1 VGYKRNVIWEK
12 NMPGLEQS
20 VIDDLEVRLKRFLY
34 SLGGYG
40 TPKFLS
46 AGGSAAVF
54 RVEGPSGVRAF
65 KCFAPAFLS
74 GAGGAAERRRL
85 DVQRRLI
92 GHACPTLIQTFRIQ
106 EAEGTAFTEME
117 FLPWPQ
123 LTGMLPTLPDSAVVP
138 LILQL
143 VEAVKFLE
151 TLNIVHR
158 DIKPENI
165 HVSEDFASLKLLDL
179 GVAREFELPDSQE
192 AAITDHGNSRPF
204 LATAQYSSPE
214 YLFRL
219 DEPTK
224 RLWSGLNFY
233 QLGAVLHDL
242 IAKRPLFEH
251 EMQLGN
257 RWLVARA
264 VLTKT
269 PAFIDPDPNRLL
281 QLKVLSARCLVKDLN
296 TRLQLV
302 GWDDFILEGSR
313 DPLTALRAR
322 LQKGQLN
329 SGGHADASS
338 TGRLEF
344 ERAEFLKR
352 LISQIRTELIQTC
365 GTQLPLTL
373 NPSGPGEPT
382 SSRVTLAVDRNTSIV
397 CTIGIDWSS
406 PPYDRTANITLT
418 ARIVCDD
425 FEEQATLPTPR
436 IVAVATISEGEDLSA
451 ICVSNAIAAA
461 AGVGLDQIDSG
472 IGRVE
477 LNGIDLQIKTEPG
490 SYQ

>member
-1 VGYKRNVIWEK
+1 
-12 NMPGLEQS
+12 MPALEQS
-20 VIDDLEVRLKRFLY
+20 VIDDLEGRLNRYLT

-40 TPKFLS
+40 APKFLS

-54 RVEGPSGVRAF
+54 RVEGASGVRAF
-65 KCFAPAFLS
+65 KAFVPALLS
-74 GAGGAAERRRL
+74 GVGGAAERRRL

-92 GHACPTLIQTFRIQ
+92 GHACPTLVQTFRIE

-117 FLPWPQ
+117 FVPWPQ
-123 LTGMLPTLPDSAVVP
+123 LTGQLAELPDSAIVP

-143 VEAVKFLE
+143 VNAVKFLE

-165 HVSEDFASLKLLDL
+165 HVSEDFANLKLLDL
-179 GVAREFELPDSQE
+179 GVAREFELPGNEE

-242 IAKRPLFEH
+242 IAKRPLFDH
-251 EMQLGN
+251 EMKLGN

-269 PAFIDPDPNRLL
+269 PSFTDPNPNRLL

-302 GWDDFILEGSR
+302 GWDDFILEGSTE
-313 DPLTALRAR
+313 PLTALRAR
-322 LQKGQLN
+322 LQKGRLN

-338 TGRLEF
+338 AGRLDF
-344 ERAEFLKR
+344 DRAEFLKR
-352 LISQIRTELIQTC
+352 LIGQIRSELYPTC
-365 GTQLPLTL
+365 GKQLPLTA
-373 NPSGPGEPT
+373 NISGPGEPAAA
-382 SSRVTLAVDRNTSIV
+382 RVTLTFDKQISIV
-397 CTIGIDWSS
+397 CNIGIDWCA
-406 PPYDRTANITLT
+406 PPYDRTANITLA
-418 ARIVCDD
+418 ARIICDGFENHTAVTPPRTVC
-425 FEEQATLPTPR
+425 
-436 IVAVATISEGEDLSA
+436 VATISEGEDLSA
-451 ICVSNAIAAA
+451 ICVSNAIAVA
-461 AGVGLDQIDSG
+461 AGVGLDHIDSG
-472 IGRVE
+472 VDRAE
-477 LNGIDLQIKTEPG
+477 LSGIDLQIKTELG
-490 SYQ
+490 SNQ

>member
-1 VGYKRNVIWEK
+1 
-12 NMPGLEQS
+12 MPALEQS
-20 VIDDLEVRLKRFLY
+20 VIDDLERRLNRYLTN
-34 SLGGYG
+34 LGKYG

-54 RVEGPSGVRAF
+54 RVDGPAGVRAF
-65 KCFAPAFLS
+65 KAFVPSLLS

-92 GHACPTLIQTFRIQ
+92 GHTCSSLVQTFCIE

-117 FLPWPQ
+117 FVPWPQ
-123 LTGMLPTLPDSAVVP
+123 LIGMLPTLPDKAIVP

-143 VEAVKFLE
+143 VDAVKFLE

-165 HVSEDFASLKLLDL
+165 HVSEDFVNLKLLDL
-179 GVAREFELPDSQE
+179 GVAREFELPDSE
-192 AAITDHGNSRPF
+192 DAAITDHGNSRPF

-224 RLWSGLNFY
+224 RLWNGLNFY

-242 IAKRPLFEH
+242 IAKKPLFDR
-251 EMQLGN
+251 EMRLGN

-281 QLKVLSARCLVKDLN
+281 PLKVLSARCLVKDLN

-302 GWDDFILEGSR
+302 GWEDFILEGSP
-313 DPLTALRAR
+313 DPRAALSAR
-322 LQKGQLN
+322 LQKGRLN
-329 SGGHADASS
+329 AGGHADASAS
-338 TGRLEF
+338 GRLEF
-344 ERAEFLKR
+344 DRAEFLKR
-352 LISQIRTELIQTC
+352 LLGKIRTELIQTC
-365 GTQLPLTL
+365 QKQLPVTL
-373 NPSGPGEPT
+373 NTPGPGEQAPI
-382 SSRVTLAVDRNTSIV
+382 RVTLTFGKQISFVCNIV
-397 CTIGIDWSS
+397 LDWC
-406 PPYDRTANITLT
+406 PPPFDRTANILLT
-418 ARIVCDD
+418 ARINFDGADAPITEHRPRMVC
-425 FEEQATLPTPR
+425 
-436 IVAVATISEGEDLSA
+436 VATIGEGEDLSA
-451 ICVSNAIAAA
+451 ICVSDAIALA
-461 AGVGLDQIDSG
+461 AGVGLDHIDSG
-472 IGRVE
+472 VKLAE
-477 LNGIDLQIKTEPG
+477 LNGIDLLINKNKEG
-490 SYQ
+490 DNE

>member
-1 VGYKRNVIWEK
+1 
-12 NMPGLEQS
+12 MPALEQS
-20 VIDDLEVRLKRFLY
+20 VIDDLEVRLKRYLV

-40 TPKFLS
+40 APKFLS

-54 RVEGPSGVRAF
+54 RVEGASGVRAF
-65 KCFAPAFLS
+65 KAFVPDFLN

-92 GHACPTLIQTFRIQ
+92 GHACPTLVQTFRIE

-117 FLPWPQ
+117 FVPWPQ
-123 LTGMLPTLPDSAVVP
+123 LTGQLPTLPDNAIVP

-143 VEAVKFLE
+143 VNAVKFLE
-151 TLNIVHR
+151 ALNIVHR

-165 HVSEDFASLKLLDL
+165 HVSEDFAHLKLLDL
-179 GVAREFELPDSQE
+179 GVAREFDLPDSE
-192 AAITDHGNSRPF
+192 DAAITDHGNSRPF

-242 IAKRPLFEH
+242 IAKRPLFDH

-269 PAFIDPDPNRLL
+269 PSFIDSDPNRLV
-281 QLKVLSARCLVKDLN
+281 QLKGLSARCLVKDLN

-322 LQKGQLN
+322 LQKGHLN
-329 SGGHADASS
+329 SGGHADASAK
-338 TGRLEF
+338 GLLEF

-352 LISQIRTELIQTC
+352 LVSQIRNELIQTC
-365 GTQLPLTL
+365 GTKLPLTT
-373 NPSGPGEPT
+373 NASGPGEPT
-382 SSRVTLAVDRNTSIV
+382 YSRITLAVDKNTSIV
-397 CTIGIDWSS
+397 CTIGIDWIA
-406 PPYDRTANITLT
+406 PPYDRTANITLA
-418 ARIVCDD
+418 ARIVCDG
-425 FEEQATLPTPR
+425 FEEQASLLAPR

-461 AGVGLDQIDSG
+461 AGVGLDQIESG
-472 IGRVE
+472 IDRAE
-477 LNGIDLQIKTEPG
+477 LNRIDLQINTEPG
-490 SYQ
+490 SCK

>member
-1 VGYKRNVIWEK
+1 
-12 NMPGLEQS
+12 MPALEQS
-20 VIDDLEVRLKRFLY
+20 VIDDLEGRLKRYLAN
-34 SLGGYG
+34 LGGYEA
-40 TPKFLS
+40 PKFLS

-54 RVEGPSGVRAF
+54 RVEGVSGVRAF
-65 KCFAPAFLS
+65 KAFVPDFLS

-92 GHACPTLIQTFRIQ
+92 GHACPTLVQTFRID

-117 FLPWPQ
+117 FVPWPQ
-123 LTGMLPTLPDSAVVP
+123 LTGKLATLPDGAIVP

-165 HVSEDFASLKLLDL
+165 HVSEDFANLKLLDL
-179 GVAREFELPDSQE
+179 GVAREFELPDSE
-192 AAITDHGNSRPF
+192 DAAITDHGNSRPF

-242 IAKRPLFEH
+242 IAKRPLFDY
-251 EMQLGN
+251 EMKLGN

-269 PAFIDPDPNRLL
+269 PAFVDPNPNRLP
-281 QLKVLSARCLVKDLN
+281 QLKALSARCLVKDLN

-302 GWDDFILEGSR
+302 GWDDFILEGSQ
-313 DPLTALRAR
+313 DPLTALKAR

-329 SGGHADASS
+329 SGSHADAW
-338 TGRLEF
+338 TAGRLEF
-344 ERAEFLKR
+344 ERTESLKR
-352 LISQIRTELIQTC
+352 IISQIRTELIQTC
-365 GTQLPLTL
+365 GKQLPLTI
-373 NPSGPGEPT
+373 NPSGPGEPI
-382 SSRVTLAVDRNTSIV
+382 SSRITLTVNSDTFIV

-406 PPYDRTANITLT
+406 PPYDRSANITLT
-418 ARIVCDD
+418 ARLVCDG
-425 FEEQATLPTPR
+425 FEEQVSLPVPR
-436 IVAVATISEGEDLSA
+436 IVAVATISEGEELSA
-451 ICVSNAIAAA
+451 RCIINAIAAA
-461 AGVGLDQIDSG
+461 TGVGLDHIDG
-472 IGRVE
+472 GMVRAE
-477 LNGIDLQIKTEPG
+477 LNGMDLQINTEPED
-490 SYQ
+490 YQ

>member
-1 VGYKRNVIWEK
+1 
-12 NMPGLEQS
+12 
-20 VIDDLEVRLKRFLY
+20 
-34 SLGGYG
+34 
-40 TPKFLS
+40 
-46 AGGSAAVF
+46 
-54 RVEGPSGVRAF
+54 
-65 KCFAPAFLS
+65 
-74 GAGGAAERRRL
+74 
-85 DVQRRLI
+85 
-92 GHACPTLIQTFRIQ
+92 
-106 EAEGTAFTEME
+106 
-117 FLPWPQ
+117 
-123 LTGMLPTLPDSAVVP
+123 MLPTLPDAAVVP

-179 GVAREFELPDSQE
+179 GVAREFELPDSEE

-242 IAKRPLFEH
+242 IAKKPLFDH

-302 GWDDFILEGSR
+302 GWDDFILEGSQS
-313 DPLTALRAR
+313 PMTALRAR

-338 TGRLEF
+338 AARLEF
-344 ERAEFLKR
+344 DRAEFLR
-352 LISQIRTELIQTC
+352 RIISLIRTELNQNC
-365 GTQLPLTL
+365 GKQLPSTI
-373 NPSGPGEPT
+373 NPFGPGET
-382 SSRVTLAVDRNTSIV
+382 KSTKVTLAIDRDISIV
-397 CTIGIDWSS
+397 CIIGVDWNA
-406 PPYDRTANITLT
+406 PPYERTATITLT
-418 ARIVCDD
+418 ARIACDGV
-425 FEEQATLPTPR
+425 EEKATALVPR
-436 IVAVATISEGEDLSA
+436 IVAVATISESENLSA

-461 AGVGLDQIDSG
+461 AVVGFDQIESG
-472 IGRVE
+472 MDRAD
-477 LNGIDLQIKTEPG
+477 LNGIDLLAKAEPG

>member
-1 VGYKRNVIWEK
+1 
-12 NMPGLEQS
+12 M
-20 VIDDLEVRLKRFLY
+20 
-34 SLGGYG
+34 
-40 TPKFLS
+40 
-46 AGGSAAVF
+46 
-54 RVEGPSGVRAF
+54 
-65 KCFAPAFLS
+65 
-74 GAGGAAERRRL
+74 
-85 DVQRRLI
+85 
-92 GHACPTLIQTFRIQ
+92 
-106 EAEGTAFTEME
+106 
-117 FLPWPQ
+117 
-123 LTGMLPTLPDSAVVP
+123 PDS
-138 LILQL
+138 
-143 VEAVKFLE
+143 
-151 TLNIVHR
+151 
-158 DIKPENI
+158 
-165 HVSEDFASLKLLDL
+165 ED
-179 GVAREFELPDSQE
+179 

-242 IAKRPLFEH
+242 IAKRPLFDH

-269 PAFIDPDPNRLL
+269 PAFIDSDQNRLL

-313 DPLTALRAR
+313 YPLTTLRAR

-338 TGRLEF
+338 KGRLEF
-344 ERAEFLKR
+344 ERAEFSKR
-352 LISQIRTELIQTC
+352 LVSQIRTELIQTC
-365 GTQLPLTL
+365 GTQLPLTT
-373 NPSGPGEPT
+373 NASGPGEPT
-382 SSRVTLAVDRNTSIV
+382 SSRITLAVDKNTSIV
-397 CTIGIDWSS
+397 CIIGIDWIS
-406 PPYDRTANITLT
+406 PPYDRTANITL
-418 ARIVCDD
+418 AVRIVCDG
-425 FEEQATLPTPR
+425 FEEQASLLAPR

-461 AGVGLDQIDSG
+461 AGVGLDQIESG
-472 IGRVE
+472 IDRAE
-477 LNGIDLQIKTEPG
+477 LNRIDLRINTEPG
-490 SYQ
+490 SYK

>member
-1 VGYKRNVIWEK
+1 
-12 NMPGLEQS
+12 MPALAQP
-20 VIDDLEVRLKRFLY
+20 VIDDLEVRLNRYLA
-34 SLGGYG
+34 SIGGYG
-40 TPKFLS
+40 APKFLS

-65 KCFAPAFLS
+65 KCFVPAFLS
-74 GAGGAAERRRL
+74 GASGAAERRRL

-92 GHACPTLIQTFRIQ
+92 GHACPTLVQTFRIE

-117 FLPWPQ
+117 FVRWPQ
-123 LTGMLPTLPDSAVVP
+123 LTGMLPTLPDAAVVP

-179 GVAREFELPDSQE
+179 GVAREFELPDSEE

-242 IAKRPLFEH
+242 IAKRPLFDH

-269 PAFIDPDPNRLL
+269 PAFIDPNPNRLL

-338 TGRLEF
+338 SGRLEF

-365 GTQLPLTL
+365 GKQLPLTM

-397 CTIGIDWSS
+397 CTIGIDWRS

-418 ARIVCDD
+418 ARIVCDG

-436 IVAVATISEGEDLSA
+436 IVAVATISEGEDISA

-461 AGVGLDQIDSG
+461 ADVGLDQIDSG

-477 LNGIDLQIKTEPG
+477 LNGIDLQIKTEPW

>member
-1 VGYKRNVIWEK
+1 MGYKRNVIWEK

-20 VIDDLEVRLKRFLY
+20 VIDDLEVRLKRYLY

-92 GHACPTLIQTFRIQ
+92 GHACPTLVQTFRIQ

-117 FLPWPQ
+117 FVTWPQ
-123 LTGMLPTLPDSAVVP
+123 LTGMLPTLPDAAVVP

-242 IAKRPLFEH
+242 IAKKPLFDH

-313 DPLTALRAR
+313 DPLTALRVR

-436 IVAVATISEGEDLSA
+436 IVAVPLCHDS
-451 ICVSNAIAAA
+451 CPVS
-461 AGVGLDQIDSG
+461 
-472 IGRVE
+472 
-477 LNGIDLQIKTEPG
+477 
-490 SYQ
+490 

>member
-1 VGYKRNVIWEK
+1 
-12 NMPGLEQS
+12 MPGLEQS
-20 VIDDLEVRLKRFLY
+20 VIDDLEGRLKRYLA

-40 TPKFLS
+40 APKFLN

-54 RVEGPSGVRAF
+54 SVEGTSGVRAF
-65 KCFAPAFLS
+65 KAFVPDFLS

-92 GHACPTLIQTFRIQ
+92 GHACPTLVQTFRID

-117 FLPWPQ
+117 FVPWPQ
-123 LTGMLPTLPDSAVVP
+123 LTEKLPTLPDSAIVP

-143 VEAVKFLE
+143 VNAVKFLE
-151 TLNIVHR
+151 ELNIVHR

-165 HVSEDFASLKLLDL
+165 HVSEDFANLKLLDL
-179 GVAREFELPDSQE
+179 GVAREFELPDSE
-192 AAITDHGNSRPF
+192 DAAITDHGNSRPF

-219 DEPTK
+219 DGPTK

-242 IAKRPLFEH
+242 IAKRPLFDH

-269 PAFIDPDPNRLL
+269 PAFIDPNPNRLL

-344 ERAEFLKR
+344 DRAEFLR
-352 LISQIRTELIQTC
+352 RIISLIRTELNQTC
-365 GTQLPLTL
+365 GKQLPSTI
-373 NPSGPGEPT
+373 NPFGHGET
-382 SSRVTLAVDRNTSIV
+382 KSSKVTLAVDRDTSIV
-397 CTIGIDWSS
+397 CIIGVDWNS

-418 ARIVCDD
+418 ARIACDG
-425 FEEQATLPTPR
+425 FEEKVAAPAPR

-472 IGRVE
+472 VDRAE
-477 LNGIDLQIKTEPG
+477 LNGIDLQIKAEPG

>member
-1 VGYKRNVIWEK
+1 
-12 NMPGLEQS
+12 MPGLEQS

>member
-1 VGYKRNVIWEK
+1 
-12 NMPGLEQS
+12 MPALEQS
-20 VIDDLEVRLKRFLY
+20 VIDDLEGRLKRYLA
-34 SLGGYG
+34 SLGGYEA
-40 TPKFLS
+40 PKFLS

-54 RVEGPSGVRAF
+54 RVEGASGVRAF
-65 KCFAPAFLS
+65 KAFVPDFLN

-92 GHACPTLIQTFRIQ
+92 GHECSALVQTFRIE

-117 FLPWPQ
+117 FVPWPQ
-123 LTGMLPTLPDSAVVP
+123 LTEKLPTLPDSAIVP

-143 VEAVKFLE
+143 VDAVKFLE

-165 HVSEDFASLKLLDL
+165 HVSEDFSLLKLLDL
-179 GVAREFELPDSQE
+179 GVAREFELPDSE
-192 AAITDHGNSRPF
+192 DAAITDHGNSRPF

-219 DEPTK
+219 DAPTK

-242 IAKRPLFEH
+242 ITKKPLFDH

-269 PAFIDPDPNRLL
+269 PAFTDSNPNRLL
-281 QLKVLSARCLVKDLN
+281 QLKVLSTQCLVKDLN

-313 DPLTALRAR
+313 NPLTALRAR

-329 SGGHADASS
+329 SGDHADASA
-338 TGRLEF
+338 TGRLKFDRTEV
-344 ERAEFLKR
+344 LKR
-352 LISQIRTELIQTC
+352 LISQIQTELIQTC
-365 GTQLPLTL
+365 GNQLPLTI
-373 NPSGPGEPT
+373 NASGSSETT
-382 SSRVTLAVDRNTSIV
+382 SFRVTLAVDKNTLIV
-397 CTIGIDWSS
+397 CTIGIDWNA
-406 PPYDRTANITLT
+406 PPYDRTANMTLT
-418 ARIVCDD
+418 ARIVCDG
-425 FEEQATLPTPR
+425 FEEQTSIPAPQ
-436 IVAVATISEGEDLSA
+436 IVAVLTISEGEDLSA
-451 ICVSNAIAAA
+451 ICISNAIAAA

-472 IGRVE
+472 INRAE
-477 LNGIDLQIKTEPG
+477 LNGIDLQIKTELG